1 MGAEITLIAFS
12 GYGQPE
18 DRRRSLEAGFDAHVV
33 KPATGEEILSVL
45 GGRAPGRAQQG

>member
-1 MGAEITLIAFS
+1 MLIAFS

-45 GGRAPGRAQQG
+45 AGRAPVARAARPVSSA